1 MKLNKISL
9 KQKLIAIVILVAFTI
24 GLAFSLVIFNK
35 QQRSFDNHFEVTF
48 IDPHQ
53 AIVFWT
59 TPNDTIGFVKYGPT
73 ESDRSQTA
81 HQTSSVAG
89 KIHAVLLAD
98 IPAEGFYL
106 SLHTEND
113 SKFLWPEVKKIN
125 FDPTTIE

>member
-1 MKLNKISL
+1 MKLKPTLLIIIS
-9 KQKLIAIVILVAFTI
+9 AI
-24 GLAFSLVIFNK
+24 GLIFGFVLALVIFNK
-35 QQRSFDNHFEVTF
+35 QQREFNDHFEVTF

-59 TPNDTIGFVKYGPT
+59 TPNDTIGFVKYGPS
-73 ESDRSQTA
+73 EANRSQTA
-81 HQTSSVAG
+81 EQTSSVPG

-98 IPAEGFYL
+98 IPTEGFYL

-113 SKFLWPEVKKIN
+113 SKFLWPEVRKIN